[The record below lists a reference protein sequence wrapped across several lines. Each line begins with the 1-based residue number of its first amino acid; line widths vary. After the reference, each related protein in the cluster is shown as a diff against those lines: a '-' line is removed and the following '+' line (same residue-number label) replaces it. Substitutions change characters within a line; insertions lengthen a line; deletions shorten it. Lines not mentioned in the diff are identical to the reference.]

1 MANLI
6 LAVLLAAGAQ
16 KYEGRVQRFDERSG
30 KIFLLMYDHSTGNWT
45 LSPQA
50 KVFAPNG
57 TPAPHNAIRPG
68 EQVIADVSQDGTVQ
82 TIRIQESDW
91 GKAYGQIHRYDGRVI
106 QIRKREQL
114 EFEVQREVGTNKMM
128 FTANKATRYL
138 RVAASGPA
146 QAGSI
151 DDLKAGA
158 TVRCL
163 LDARHQLTEVLM
175 LE

>member
-6 LAVLLAAGAQ
+6 LAVLLAAAAQ
-16 KYEGRVQRFDERSG
+16 KYEGRVQRFDEKSG

-45 LSPQA
+45 LSPRA
-50 KVFAPNG
+50 KVFAANG
-57 TPAPHNAIRPG
+57 KPVPHGAIRPG

-82 TIRIQESDW
+82 TVRIQESDW

-106 QIRKREQL
+106 ETRKRQTL
-114 EFEVQREVGTNKMM
+114 EFEVQQEAGTSKMM
-128 FTANKATRYL
+128 FVANKATRYL
-138 RVAASGPA
+138 RAAATGPA

-151 DDLKAGA
+151 DDIKAGA

-163 LDARHQLTEVLM
+163 VDARHQLTEVLM